1 MESLERKYIQ
11 QFVSSSV
18 ATEVKNRLT
27 KCYDRLLRAGTELG
41 APQSGT
47 FYEIR
52 SRGEIQAFL
61 TAICSPTEVDPL
73 VEVNSSRVTEWRA
86 LALRKLSSSLVGTRM
101 MLVPLVFVSLE
112 THQKYRIY
120 ESLLVKSVTAGS
132 DVTFYDMKGRRFWRF
147 DQFLDGGGF
156 PFGIMCYSG
165 SNGSLEYQIV
175 GMKSVVTRTTDALFG
190 TLRAALDCHFC
201 IGIDACNYTAEVN
214 RSLAEIDDKVVSC
227 TAELVHLTNESLAG
241 FMPTLRWTPVRS
253 TEEFQCVHVRATS
266 LADITFLFIRGCT
279 YATNN
284 QSFCDLRHSSFQGR
298 RECVACDDA
307 DSCNDVPS
315 SATRSWIAWLTT
327 ITAMLI
333 AASTATV
340 NR

>member
-73 VEVNSSRVTEWRA
+73 LDVNSSRVTEWRA

-156 PFGIMCYSG
+156 PYGILCYSG

-190 TLRAALDCHFC
+190 TLSI
-201 IGIDACNYTAEVN
+201 IGSVGLIFA
-214 RSLAEIDDKVVSC
+214 S
-227 TAELVHLTNESLAG
+227 ESLALPIG
-241 FMPTLRWTPVRS
+241 LGTTLSNIYLVARGIYNFLRVEHHSDLNPVRTTS
-253 TEEFQCVHVRATS
+253 INLLLAALNFICIGLVSMPCVVGPFQGLSAS
-266 LADITFLFIRGCT
+266 QITLLGGC
-279 YATNN
+279 AI
-284 QSFCDLRHSSFQGR
+284 SSFFWMMQNQLNMSIGY
-298 RECVACDDA
+298 
-307 DSCNDVPS
+307 
-315 SATRSWIAWLTT
+315 W
-327 ITAMLI
+327 
-333 AASTATV
+333 
-340 NR
+340 